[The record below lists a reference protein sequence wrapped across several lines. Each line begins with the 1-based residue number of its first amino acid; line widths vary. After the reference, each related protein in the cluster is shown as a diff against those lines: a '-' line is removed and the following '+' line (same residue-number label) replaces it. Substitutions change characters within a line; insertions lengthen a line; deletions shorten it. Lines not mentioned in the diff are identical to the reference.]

1 MLNIE
6 KYWNKLTEMK
16 ALNLKDFGLINGELV
31 ECNFKNCPYCEFK
44 NKHHNCDAK
53 VKKWLF
59 DKYKEPEIDWSKVK
73 VDTPILVKEPE
84 YSNKWFKRYFAKY
97 EDGKIFVWDNGT
109 TSWTASGKD
118 SICSWKYAK
127 LAENIENKHVC
138 KLCGRPMRDDDK
150 ASVCDKCAS
159 EYEI

>member
-6 KYWNKLTEMK
+6 KYWDKLIEMK
-16 ALNLKDFGLINGELV
+16 VLNLKDFGLINGELIV
-31 ECNFKNCPYCEFK
+31 CDFKNCPYCEFK
-44 NKHHNCDAK
+44 NKHDNCDAK

-59 DKYKEPEIDWSKVK
+59 AKYKEPEIDWSKVK
-73 VDTPILVKEPE
+73 VDTPILVKDEKE
-84 YSNKWFKRYFAKY
+84 NEWNKRYFAKY
-97 EDGKIFVWDNGT
+97 EKGMVYAWYGGS
-109 TSWTASGKD
+109 TSWTANEMNEST
-118 SICSWKYAK
+118 SWKYAK
-127 LAENIENKHVC
+127 LAENTENKHFC